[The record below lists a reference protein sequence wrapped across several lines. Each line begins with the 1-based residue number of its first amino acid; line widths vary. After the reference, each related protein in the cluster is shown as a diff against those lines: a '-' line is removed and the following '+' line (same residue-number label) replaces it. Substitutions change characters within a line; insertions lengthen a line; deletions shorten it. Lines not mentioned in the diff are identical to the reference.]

1 MTLKE
6 KLDGKLPPLSSKI
19 WDELESVFLSIEPK
33 QLAEGVTIS
42 VYKNADKSH
51 FCYNP
56 DFTGTPLGTPF
67 SLNFNT
73 ETLNEVI
80 SIAKNNGIVVE
91 EVNDASNYY
100 KFIYTP
106 TWK

>member
-6 KLDGKLPPLSSKI
+6 KLDGKLPPLSAKI
-19 WDELESVFLSIEPK
+19 WDELESVFLDIEPN
-33 QLAEGVTIS
+33 QLSKGVKIS

-56 DFTGTPLGTPF
+56 DFRETTLGTPF

-80 SIAKNNGIVVE
+80 SIAKANGIVVE
-91 EVNDASNYY
+91 KVNDTSNYY
-100 KFIYTP
+100 KFIYIP